1 MSNFEHAK
9 YDADGVRIDDPS
21 FNTQALRNDT
31 SLVNGVTF
39 PAANTVAIN
48 TNSVERLRVG
58 NEGQTT
64 ILAASSSPALK
75 VTQTGA
81 GNAFVVEDSASTDA
95 TPFVIDN
102 GGAVGV
108 GGAPDYVGKAQKL
121 LVTDGT
127 YATIF
132 AEGTSTTAIVS
143 SQFSTNATGSS
154 YQFRKSRGSV
164 ATPTV
169 VADGDDLGAISFQG
183 YDGGANRIAASILG
197 EVDGTPGASDM
208 PGRLVFSTTAD
219 GASSPT
225 EALRIDS
232 TQSVTNT
239 AAGSGT
245 NAYGFRVTSA
255 KIGGTNNY
263 AFSGEIAAGTNRWN
277 FYSAGTA
284 NNAYAG
290 NSSFGK
296 VTAPTSA
303 VDTTSFAVGF
313 ATNSGATCTVG
324 STDHT
329 IVQTTTASTYTLPA
343 ASSFPGRILK
353 ILTQFAGAV
362 VSASSNVVPIA
373 GGSAGTAILA
383 ATAGKYAVLQ
393 STGTNWQIT
402 EAN

>member
-31 SLVNGVTF
+31 SLVNGITF
-39 PAANTVAIN
+39 PGTNTVAIN

-81 GNAFVVEDSASTDA
+81 GNSFVVEDAASPDSTAFVVGPTGRVTVGDTASASYLFNLAGNGFTEA
-95 TPFVIDN
+95 TVDSIS
-102 GGAVGV
+102 GSYLHIRRASGTIS
-108 GGAPDYVGKAQKL
+108 APGTVASGNL
-121 LVTDGT
+121 LGQLDFSGHDGT
-127 YATIF
+127 SYVLAAQIGGVVDNTV
-132 AEGTSTTAIVS
+132 GT
-143 SQFSTNATGSS
+143 G
-154 YQFRKSRGSV
+154 
-164 ATPTV
+164 
-169 VADGDDLGAISFQG
+169 
-183 YDGGANRIAASILG
+183 
-197 EVDGTPGASDM
+197 DM
-208 PGRLVFSTTAD
+208 PGRLVFSTTPD
-219 GASSPT
+219 GAATPA

-232 TQSVTNT
+232 TQSVTNL

-255 KIGGTNNY
+255 KTGGTNNY

-373 GGSAGTAILA
+373 GGAAGTAILA